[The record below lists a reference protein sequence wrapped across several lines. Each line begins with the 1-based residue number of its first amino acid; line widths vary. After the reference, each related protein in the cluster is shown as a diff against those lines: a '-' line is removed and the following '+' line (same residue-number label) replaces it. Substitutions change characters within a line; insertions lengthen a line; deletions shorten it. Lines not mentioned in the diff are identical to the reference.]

1 MVMAKQTP
9 LDRNEFV
16 DHVEAATRQ
25 AGFIIQER
33 DGMMLTLEMQ
43 GQPMRCDLKRLYGVY
58 QLQPDRLDD
67 IVAAHLAAL
76 GQADQP
82 TPPLSEKQALESF
95 LPLLNPRA
103 WLDAVRQQGAEP
115 PVHRPFV
122 AGLVINYVFDL
133 PQARTYVQQTTY
145 DELLTAPDATPD
157 AIHEMALANLR
168 KRTGP
173 RDCKTF
179 GMSDQTIVVC
189 DKRDG
194 FAATRVLLPDLMATW
209 AERIPGRMLLGVPNR
224 DFLIAFSDRDPEQVA
239 AITQQIRHDAAQ
251 REGGLTAELLTWR
264 NGRVAPHRTV
274 H

>member
-1 MVMAKQTP
+1 MAMAKQTP
-9 LDRNEFV
+9 LDHNEFV

-25 AGFIIQER
+25 AGFVIQNR

-76 GQADQP
+76 GEADKP
-82 TPPLSEKQALESF
+82 RPPLSEKQALESF
-95 LPLLNPRA
+95 LPLLNPAA
-103 WLDAVRQQGAEP
+103 WLDVVRKQGAEP
-115 PVHRPFV
+115 PVHRPFA

-133 PQARTYVQQTTY
+133 PDARAYIHQATY
-145 DELLTAPDATPD
+145 DEILTAPDATPD
-157 AIHEMALANLR
+157 SVHEMALANLR
-168 KRTGP
+168 KRTS
-173 RDCKTF
+173 RRNTKAY
-179 GMSDQTIVVC
+179 GMGDGTIIVC
-189 DKRDG
+189 DTRDG
-194 FAATRVLLPDLMATW
+194 FAATRVLLPELMATW

-224 DFLIAFSDRDPEQVA
+224 DFLIAFSDRDPGQVA
-239 AITQQIRHDAAQ
+239 VMTQQIRRDAAQ
-251 REGGLTAELLTWR
+251 REGGLTAELLMWR